1 MAHTRTTLAG
11 LAVLALSITAA
22 TAEDAP
28 DWTPQDFAA
37 LNATMVA
44 SAETNEQS
52 VYALTVTEA
61 GFAEEI
67 ATGVIGYL
75 DSIDAPFNFTDAPDS
90 VKIAWIRLEFL
101 RDQTTPAGFADHIE
115 GEAVYRS
122 QQGGYLVDCA
132 TRELAQ
138 HGLTRF
144 ARNDTEGRAV
154 YSWPADFNVPVDN
167 FDFTAPEEGRHTAG
181 LLAAVCDGTFL
192 YQPAE

>member
-1 MAHTRTTLAG
+1 MTHTRTALAG
-11 LAVLALSITAA
+11 LAASILATTGAA
-22 TAEDAP
+22 AEDAA

-37 LNATMVA
+37 LEAIMTA
-44 SAETNEQS
+44 SADDSEQS
-52 VYALTVTEA
+52 VYALTVSEA

-75 DSIDAPFNFTDAPDS
+75 DSVDEPFNFTEAPDS

-101 RDQTTPAGFADHIE
+101 RDQTTPAGFADDID

-154 YSWPADFNVPVDN
+154 YSWPGDFNVPVDT
-167 FDFTAPEEGRHTAG
+167 FDFATPEEGSHTAG
-181 LLAAVCDGTFL
+181 LLAAVCDSTFVYL
-192 YQPAE
+192 PAD